1 MAIRYYRRMRLLY
14 SGKCLR
20 MASLQSF
27 RGLIFVDGGSWSTLP
42 TFTHSLCLLHMGKAQ
57 AAKKNRRKHRE
68 NRAVFE
74 GEMAHK
80 SHTIESM
87 VRGYHVYG
95 EIWLAAVGEELS
107 CMSEVKNSRNL
118 FAVAVMKSGVVGH
131 VPRKISSV
139 CSMFLRWGGTVD
151 CRVTGGRCF
160 SGDLPQGGLEIPCM
174 LTLQG
179 ALGDMTS
186 LRGC

>member
-1 MAIRYYRRMRLLY
+1 MEAPEVLCPLLLICPASCTWARLE
-14 SGKCLR
+14 
-20 MASLQSF
+20 
-27 RGLIFVDGGSWSTLP
+27 LP
-42 TFTHSLCLLHMGKAQ
+42 
-57 AAKKNRRKHRE
+57 KNRRKHGE

-139 CSMFLRWGGTVD
+139 CSMFLR
-151 CRVTGGRCF
+151 
-160 SGDLPQGGLEIPCM
+160 
-174 LTLQG
+174 
-179 ALGDMTS
+179 
-186 LRGC
+186 